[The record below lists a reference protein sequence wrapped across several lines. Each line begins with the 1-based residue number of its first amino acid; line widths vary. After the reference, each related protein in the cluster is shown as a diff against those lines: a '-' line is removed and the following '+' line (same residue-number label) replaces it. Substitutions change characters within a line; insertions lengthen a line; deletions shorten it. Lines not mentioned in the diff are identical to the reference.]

1 MHILALDTSSAQGSM
16 AVFED
21 ATVCGLIRWCPG
33 EDYSSKLF
41 RDLDRLLVQ
50 TGERMNRFDLF
61 AVVAGPGS
69 FTGLRV
75 GLTAVKGW
83 SEIYGRPVAAISALE
98 ALAATSQSRCQFLAP
113 VLDAQRGQVF
123 GGMYKKAGEEL
134 QPVAE
139 DVVMS
144 PAEFLALPEVQR
156 HRGEIA
162 VVTPTPELLRLPAAA
177 AGLEAAQIEVVE
189 WLLAP
194 AVGRLGMERARK
206 GRTVDAMT
214 LDAHYVRRSDAE
226 MAWKESA

>member
-1 MHILALDTSSAQGSM
+1 MRILALDTSSAQGSM
-16 AVFED
+16 AVLED
-21 ATVCGLIRWCPG
+21 AALQGLIRWCPG

-83 SEIYGRPVAAISALE
+83 SEIYRKPVAAISALE
-98 ALAATSQSRCQFLAP
+98 ALAATSLTRCQFLAP

-123 GGMYKKAGEEL
+123 AGVYRQAGEEL

-144 PAEFLALPEVQR
+144 PAEFFALPEVQG

-162 VVTPTPELLRLPAAA
+162 IVTPSPELLRLPAAA
-177 AGLEAAQIEVVE
+177 AGLDAAQIEVVE

-194 AVGRLGMERARK
+194 AAGRLGLERARK

-214 LDAHYVRRSDAE
+214 LNAHYVRRSDAE
-226 MAWKESA
+226 IAWKESA

>member
-1 MHILALDTSSAQGSM
+1 
-16 AVFED
+16 
-21 ATVCGLIRWCPG
+21 
-33 EDYSSKLF
+33 
-41 RDLDRLLVQ
+41 
-50 TGERMNRFDLF
+50 
-61 AVVAGPGS
+61 
-69 FTGLRV
+69 
-75 GLTAVKGW
+75 
-83 SEIYGRPVAAISALE
+83 VAAISALE